1 MKTLRHLVAVGL
13 LMGSYHVG
21 MAQSNSTPTLKS
33 EAEKQE
39 QVKRAEQIRVGVR
52 SEKAEVKE
60 NAANVSIKADAKRI
74 DMNSSQVQVV
84 QEPKVR
90 VSNTHKAVP
99 ANYKPTVEETKP
111 SDK

>member
-1 MKTLRHLVAVGL
+1 MKTLKKIVAVGL
-13 LMGSYHVG
+13 LLGSYNVG
-21 MAQSNSTPTLKS
+21 MAQSNSTPALKS

-39 QVKRAEQIRVGVR
+39 VKLTEHARAGVR
-52 SEKAEVKE
+52 VEKAEVKDS
-60 NAANVSIKADAKRI
+60 ASKVSVKADGKRVDLNNLPI
-74 DMNSSQVQVV
+74 QVV

-111 SDK
+111 LDK